1 MSAVLAERLAVAERN
16 RASNEFESQSF
27 RVRLIKIVS
36 AVLLGVCFWFSVPYY
51 LPLKMDPDPKKAAA
65 NEAEAYEGN
74 FSRQLAMPVIALAA
88 AYLLWR
94 LPKRGRFGSR
104 LMPIA
109 IMYVGWAL
117 LSASW
122 STDPSITI
130 KRLVV
135 FSINCF
141 FAYTVARIFT
151 VVEMSLF
158 GFAQTGI
165 VGLMSLYVDL
175 FHEHNFAPFD
185 PDYRFNGVMT
195 ANYQAMNLV
204 VCMVCALTL
213 LQRRPHWIKW
223 IAPTIALGL
232 GLVYL
237 TRSRLGAVLGLIM
250 LTIIG
255 LRIAKK
261 QLQPHARAMLVVA
274 SLTIVVPGL
283 IYAVGR
289 NGEQA
294 AQSAFMMGRTDT
306 ENTSNLSN
314 RAPLWAEL
322 MDSVRDR
329 PIIGYGYEAFWTP
342 ARVER
347 ISADQG
353 WMVPHAHDTYL
364 DQTLSLGVVGMLL
377 YVGMLLGGAITAW
390 RRHRRNPSETSLY
403 PAILLTWL
411 ALTGVAESVPL
422 DPYLPTLLAYT
433 CIVKM
438 CMIEGSEG
446 EADNLYGDELI
457 HGLPRVPVAAAI
469 APPQPDKPVK
479 PMKPEE
485 PRRLPARSTAFGR

>member
-1 MSAVLAERLAVAERN
+1 MSAVLAQRLAVSEKQ

-27 RVRLIKIVS
+27 RVKLVKIM
-36 AVLLGVCFWFSVPYY
+36 AGVLLGFCFWFSVPYY

-65 NEAEAYEGN
+65 NEAAAYEGN
-74 FSRQLAMPVIALAA
+74 VSRQFAMPVIALTA

-104 LMPIA
+104 LMPFAIA
-109 IMYVGWAL
+109 YVGWAL
-117 LSASW
+117 LSACW
-122 STDPSITI
+122 SEDPSITI

-151 VVEMSLF
+151 VVEMCVL

-165 VGLMSLYVDL
+165 VGLMSLFVDV

-204 VCMVCALTL
+204 ICMICALTL
-213 LQRRPHWIKW
+213 LQKRPHWIKW
-223 IAPTIALGL
+223 IAPAVGLGL

-237 TRSRLGAVLGLIM
+237 TRSRLGAILGLIM
-250 LTIIG
+250 LSIIA

-261 QLQPHARAMLVVA
+261 QLQPHARALLLVA
-274 SLTIVVPGL
+274 SLTVVVPAL

-294 AQSAFMMGRTDT
+294 AQSAFMMGRKDT

-314 RAPLWAEL
+314 RAPLWEEL
-322 MDSVRDR
+322 MDSVRDK

-342 ARVER
+342 TRVER

-377 YVGMLLGGAITAW
+377 YMAMLWGGAVTGW
-390 RRHRRNPSETSLY
+390 KRYRKNPSETSLY

-411 ALTGVAESVPL
+411 ALTGIAESVPL

-438 CMIEGSEG
+438 CMIEDSEG
-446 EADNLYGDELI
+446 EKDDLYRGELI
-457 HGLPRVPVAAAI
+457 HGLPRVPVVAAI
-469 APPQPDKPVK
+469 APVQSEKPA
-479 PMKPEE
+479 KPEG